1 MESTPTGLKM
11 KMNGTSIMQ
20 FIPNTLTQEKIQQLQ
35 LDGLNWT
42 LNHALSNSSFY
53 QNRYKEAGLTLEDL
67 PRISK
72 LSDLQKL
79 PFIDKQDLQ
88 NDYPLPLKSVPD
100 EDVVRIHGSSGT
112 TGKRKVMC
120 YTQKDIDLW
129 ADMFARCY
137 EISGMTRKDR
147 VHIAVGYGLWTAGAG
162 FQLGCE
168 RFGAMAV
175 PLGPVNTDMH
185 VEMLVDMQC
194 TVFCSTAS
202 MALLMAEEVKRRD
215 LKSKIALKKIILGAE
230 RHSDAMRAHIQ
241 ELLGVDEIFDIYGLT
256 ELYGPGTGLDCP
268 HHQGIHYWNDLFI
281 YEIIDPETGQVL
293 PDGKEGELVITTL
306 KKEASPL
313 IRYRTHDITRI
324 IPGECPCGCPF
335 PRHDRITGRSD
346 DMFIYRAVNIYPS
359 QIDTLLSNF
368 DAVGSEYQIHLD
380 HQEDGRDCMT
390 VKVERAQGVLPDR
403 DHDLQKEISNH
414 IRRRLLV
421 RSNVEIVDYNALPRT
436 QRKNQRVF
444 DNRNGNSK

>member
-1 MESTPTGLKM
+1 MRFIPENLSEKDIETIQLKGLK
-11 KMNGTSIMQ
+11 
-20 FIPNTLTQEKIQQLQ
+20 
-35 LDGLNWT
+35 WT
-42 LNHALSNSSFY
+42 LNHALSNSPFY
-53 QNRYKEAGLTLEDL
+53 RERYKDTGITAEDVT
-67 PRISK
+67 R
-72 LSDLQKL
+72 LSDLEKL
-79 PFIDKQDLQ
+79 PFIDKDDLQ
-88 NDYPLPLKSVPD
+88 AGYPLPLKSVPD

-112 TGKRKVMC
+112 TGKRKVLS
-120 YTQKDIDLW
+120 YTQNDIDTW

-185 VEMLVDMQC
+185 VEMLVDMQA

-202 MALLMAEEVKRRD
+202 MALLMAEEVKKRN
-215 LKSKIALKKIILGAE
+215 LLSKIALKKIILGAE
-230 RHSDAMRAHIQ
+230 RHSEAMRNQIR
-241 ELLGVDEIFDIYGLT
+241 EFLGVEEIHDIYGLT
-256 ELYGPGTGLDCP
+256 ELYGPGTGLDCS

-281 YEIIDPETGQVL
+281 YEIIDPVTLKTL
-293 PDGKEGELVITTL
+293 PVGEEGELVITSL

-313 IRYRTHDITRI
+313 IRYRTHDITRL
-324 IPGECPCGCPF
+324 IPGKCPCGSIF

-359 QIDTLLSNF
+359 QIDVLLSRVET
-368 DAVGSEYQIHLD
+368 AGSEYQIHLD
-380 HQEDGRDCMT
+380 HQADGRDLMT
-390 VKVERAQGVLPDR
+390 VKVERAQGVPPEHNDAIAGDIADKL
-403 DHDLQKEISNH
+403 
-414 IRRRLLV
+414 RRRLLV
-421 RSNVEIVDYNALPRT
+421 RAAVEIVDYHTLPRT

-444 DNRNGNSK
+444 DRRNGNSR